1 MGLTFWQK
9 SGMTSYQIDFNWRHK
24 TMELRFHPPLR
35 PTQYAEHVLVTS
47 ILSGAYPAGTAL
59 PGERTLASEIGITRP
74 TLRETLQR
82 LSKEGWIRIQHGK
95 PTVVN
100 DFWRKGG
107 LSMLGTLAKYADF
120 LPNGFISRLLE
131 VRATL
136 LPTVAGL
143 AANHRP
149 QKMLA
154 VLDCRPQPNDSV
166 ETYAAYDWELQM
178 CMARESGN
186 PIYALIL
193 NDFASMFQKMGARY
207 FKAQKPREAS
217 RCYYR
222 DLAQAIMRKD
232 HSVRKIV
239 KKAMEESIEI
249 WHEIKRSA
257 DI

>member
-1 MGLTFWQK
+1 
-9 SGMTSYQIDFNWRHK
+9 
-24 TMELRFHPPLR
+24 MEPRFQTPLR
-35 PTQYAEHVLVTS
+35 PAQYAEHILVTS

-59 PGERTLASEIGITRP
+59 PGERILASEIGITRP

-82 LSKEGWIRIQHGK
+82 LANEGWVQIQHGK

-154 VLDCRPQPNDSV
+154 VLDCRPQPADSV
-166 ETYAAYDWELQM
+166 ETYVAYDWRLQM

-193 NDFASMFQKMGARY
+193 NDFAAMFQKMASRY
-207 FKAQKPREAS
+207 FMAQKLREAS
-217 RCYYR
+217 LSYYR
-222 DLAQAIMRKD
+222 DLAQAIARKD
-232 HSVRKIV
+232 QSVEKIV
-239 KKAMEESIEI
+239 KKAMEQSIEI
-249 WHEIKRSA
+249 WHEIKRSVNT
-257 DI
+257 